1 MTTTELEAWSD
12 TPVDLP
18 PDTLL
23 ALRASGLVKVQLG
36 ESSGVWRLI
45 TDSRIGVLR
54 GDDWEIRVRPRLE
67 IPRLMFLLGYA
78 SDARGWRNLGPSYD
92 IEDDLFAAV
101 AHGFAI
107 HAERALTP
115 APIRGYLSL
124 EDQSTT
130 LRGRIRVAD
139 QIARWPG
146 LPLPLELNYDDHVID
161 VPENRLIR
169 GASELLLRLPHL
181 APSLRAQLLRIRA
194 TLEDVTPAQP
204 DPRFVTPAITR
215 LNDRYRGAVTLGAMI
230 LRHTSVSTTRGA
242 VSSVAFVFDM
252 NKVFEDF
259 LAVALTR
266 ALQPFGGAVRL
277 QYNTE
282 HLDSERHLRLKPDI
296 TWWRQSTCC
305 AVIDA
310 KYKALTDTHFPNA
323 DAYQM
328 LAYMTAFD
336 LDRGYL
342 VYAQDEAQQNRQH
355 KVRGTGKL
363 IQLAALDVEQEPVDV
378 LAGIEKLAA
387 RIASDAAIPVAP
399 G

>member
-12 TPVDLP
+12 TPVELP
-18 PDTLL
+18 PDTLE
-23 ALRASGLVKVQLG
+23 ALSRSGLVKVQLG
-36 ESSGVWRLI
+36 EPPGGWRLI

-54 GDDWEIRVRPRLE
+54 GREWEIRVRPRLA

-78 SDARGWRNLGPSYD
+78 SDPRGWRNLGPSYS
-92 IEDDLFAAV
+92 IEHDLFSAV

-115 APIRGYLSL
+115 APIRGYLSRD
-124 EDQSTT
+124 DQSTT

-146 LPLPLELNYDDHVID
+146 LPLPLEVTYDDHVTD

-169 GASELLLRLPHL
+169 GATELLLRLPHL
-181 APSLRAQLLRIRA
+181 APSLRGQLLRIRA

-204 DPRFVTPAITR
+204 APRFRAPAITR

-230 LRHTSVSTTRGA
+230 LRHTSVSTIRGS

-259 LAVALTR
+259 LSVALTR
-266 ALQPFGGAVRL
+266 ALQPFGGNVRL
-277 QYNTE
+277 QYDRK
-282 HLDSERHLRLKPDI
+282 HLDCERRLRLKPDI
-296 TWWRQSTCC
+296 TWWRQTTCC
-305 AVIDA
+305 AAIDA
-310 KYKALTDTHFPNA
+310 KYKALTDTRFPNA

-328 LAYMTAFD
+328 LAYVTAFD

-342 VYAQDEAQQNRQH
+342 VYAQDEGERTRQH
-355 KVRGTGKL
+355 EVREIGKL
-363 IQLAALDVEQEPVDV
+363 IRVEAVDVEQEPVDV
-378 LAGIEKLAA
+378 LAGIQKLAA
-387 RIASDAAIPVAP
+387 RIASDAAVPVA